1 MKPPNFSLSQ
11 APCLASLAWTVLHDI
26 RDDLDRQWL
35 AISVDHGRFFSTGH
49 VNRLEADRIAGSP
62 DWNSMTSATIASIPP
77 DFHEV
82 EWFSFG
88 SEICERERRTA
99 AQHKLRSLSD
109 DANFEVLSAD
119 RINAVLARAVLGCT
133 VSSAIQ
139 PGDPYPIDS
148 DDVEALVYR
157 IVCGDV

>member
-1 MKPPNFSLSQ
+1 MTWI
-11 APCLASLAWTVLHDI
+11 ASG
-26 RDDLDRQWL
+26 WL
-35 AISVDHGRFFSTGH
+35 SVDHGRFFSTGL
-49 VNRLEADRIAGSP
+49 VSRLEADRIAGSP
-62 DWNSMTSATIASIPP
+62 DWNGTTSATIASIPS

-82 EWFSFG
+82 EWLAFG
-88 SEICERERRTA
+88 SEIYERERRTVR
-99 AQHKLRSLSD
+99 QQKLRRLSD
-109 DANFEVLSAD
+109 GANFEVLSAD

-139 PGDPYPIDS
+139 PGDPYPIGS